1 MILLFIWQYAFYDVE
16 LIGVFWYSDNLFLTS
31 LLEKDLVG
39 LKVLERNVFVSNS
52 GKERSDHEVISLRQS
67 VFSIRQSVFSIRPS
81 VSPFLCSPPSFSPPL
96 LLPLPGPGTVRRH
109 LHQKQWNIIWAKIH
123 RGMDFVFS
131 SIVKF
136 KGYLTWPNCINNAW
150 NVNCEDQLSHQ
161 PQSYLLSKWTLARF
175 FVKCLMCVQLA
186 NQRWNLTTRK

>member
-16 LIGVFWYSDNLFLTS
+16 LIRVFWYSDNLFLTS

-67 VFSIRQSVFSIRPS
+67 VFSIRQS

-136 KGYLTWPNCINNAW
+136 KGYLTWPSCINNAW
-150 NVNCEDQLSHQ
+150 NFNCEDQLSHQ